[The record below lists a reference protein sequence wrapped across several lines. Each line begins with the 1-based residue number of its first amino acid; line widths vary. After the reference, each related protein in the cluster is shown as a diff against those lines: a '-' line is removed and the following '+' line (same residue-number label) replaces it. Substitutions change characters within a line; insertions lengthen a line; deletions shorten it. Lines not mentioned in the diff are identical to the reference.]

1 MPTCH
6 HADCGVGAPSWPCP
20 EEHSASTIRRV
31 KHVLLIH
38 DGDVVM
44 HALGLV
50 LSEEGYKVE
59 MARSPAETQTANA
72 DLVLMDAHAPELNR
86 AGAVVDLKL
95 QFGTVA
101 PCYLFA
107 SNPEEQLKLR
117 AQQLGADG
125 YLSTEWGFKR
135 ILSLVRFTVRR
146 RSATPLPPAPPDT
159 TFNGMNR
166 ILVLDDHKGARD
178 RLVLELRNQGY
189 VCEGVGD
196 LPSFE
201 KLYESM
207 DPDVIVADVVLA
219 GVTGDEI
226 CRQLKARMTE
236 RLIPIVLISGLPE
249 AELKARAER
258 AGADTYFRKQD
269 GLPKLIQMLE
279 SLLSEIVF

>member
-1 MPTCH
+1 
-6 HADCGVGAPSWPCP
+6 
-20 EEHSASTIRRV
+20 
-31 KHVLLIH
+31 LLIH

-50 LSEEGYKVE
+50 LREEGY
-59 MARSPAETQTANA
+59 RIETVRGASEATSANA

-95 QFGTVA
+95 QLGTVA
-101 PCYLFA
+101 PCFLFA
-107 SNPEEQLKLR
+107 SNPEEQLKQR
-117 AQQLGADG
+117 AQFLGADG
-125 YLSTEWGFKR
+125 FVSTEWGFKR

-146 RSATPLPPAPPDT
+146 KSATPLPPAPQDVS
-159 TFNGMNR
+159 FNAMNR
-166 ILVLDDHKGARD
+166 ILVLDDHRGARD

-189 VCEGVGD
+189 VVEGAGD
-196 LPSFE
+196 MTTFE
-201 KLYESM
+201 RLYETM
-207 DPDVIVADVVLA
+207 EPDVIVADVVLA

-249 AELKARAER
+249 PELKARAER
-258 AGADTYFRKQD
+258 AGADAYFRKQD

>member
-1 MPTCH
+1 M
-6 HADCGVGAPSWPCP
+6 GCP
-20 EEHSASTIRRV
+20 EKPYASTIGWV

-107 SNPEEQLKLR
+107 SNPEEQLKVR

-146 RSATPLPPAPPDT
+146 RSATPLPPAPQDT
-159 TFNGMNR
+159 AFNGMNR

-196 LPSFE
+196 LSSFE
-201 KLYESM
+201 KLYETM
-207 DPDVIVADVVLA
+207 EPDVIVADVVLA